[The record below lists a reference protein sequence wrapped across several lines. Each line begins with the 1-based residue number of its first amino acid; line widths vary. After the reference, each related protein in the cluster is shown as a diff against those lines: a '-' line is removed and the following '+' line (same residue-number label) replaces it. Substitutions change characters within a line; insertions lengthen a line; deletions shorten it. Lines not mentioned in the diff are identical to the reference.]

1 MHLGAHYPTDVA
13 AGAFIGTASAFASY
27 HINNWFWKKM
37 DSRKKNIRVTINPSF

>member
-1 MHLGAHYPTDVA
+1 MHLGVHYPTDVA

-37 DSRKKNIRVTINPSF
+37 DSRKKNIPGDY